1 MNIILNANSEL
12 QGVVTSITQSRPG
25 KKWRVHFGA
34 TDWFADA
41 EQTFNLQPG
50 DIVRVIGQKTATTLL
65 VEPV

>member
-1 MNIILNANSEL
+1 MNIFPTANSNLEA
-12 QGVVTSITQSRPG
+12 VITSITQHRPG

-41 EQTFNLQPG
+41 EQAFNLQPG

-65 VEPV
+65 IEPV